1 MKVWEGPK
9 KTVHV
14 VKSTALEGQVPI
26 HKQGKGKEWCTK
38 CDFFHRGPMCPAFG
52 KVCRRCN
59 KKDHFETYC
68 KTDRVREVKNI
79 VEKRS
84 EGSPDFDI
92 LEISGCNAGRGSEW
106 LAPATVDGKEISRS
120 HLKWTPEHNQTCS
133 HLWLHCVKK
142 NTVLKKSAAV
152 LGSCNGSV
160 ISHKRKTT
168 LMVLCKQGI
177 VEFFVVKKS
186 RTSILGPQTCANS

>member
-1 MKVWEGPK
+1 MSLRVQRWR
-9 KTVHV
+9 
-14 VKSTALEGQVPI
+14 
-26 HKQGKGKEWCTK
+26 GKFLFTNKAKEKNGARSATSFTGAPCVQLWAK
-38 CDFFHRGPMCPAFG
+38 F
-52 KVCRRCN
+52 V
-59 KKDHFETYC
+59 DHFEAYC
-68 KTDRVREVKNI
+68 KTDRVREVKNT